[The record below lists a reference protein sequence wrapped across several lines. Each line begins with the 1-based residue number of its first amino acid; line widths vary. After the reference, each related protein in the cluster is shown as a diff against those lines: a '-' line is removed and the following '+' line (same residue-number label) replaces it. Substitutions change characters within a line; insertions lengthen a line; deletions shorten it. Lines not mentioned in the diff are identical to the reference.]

1 MIGDSVMLGAEPGL
15 ILAVEDAR
23 VDAED
28 SRQMKQVPD
37 VIAEIRAEAPLG
49 DTAVVHL
56 GTNGV
61 FSPYHFDAV
70 MLSLQEV
77 DRVYFVNAKV
87 PRRWESNV
95 NESLKAGVGLWPNAF
110 LIDWNSAATDHPE
123 YFGKDGVHLTGAGID
138 AYASLIARAI
148 ER

>member
-1 MIGDSVMLGAEPGL
+1 
-15 ILAVEDAR
+15 
-23 VDAED
+23 
-28 SRQMKQVPD
+28 MKQVPD
-37 VIAEIRAEAPLG
+37 VVEQLRTETALG
-49 DTAVVHL
+49 DVAVVHL

-70 MLSLQEV
+70 MLSLEDV

-87 PRRWESNV
+87 PRRWEASV
-95 NESLKAGVGLWPNAF
+95 NESLEAGVGLWPNAF

-138 AYASLIARAI
+138 AYASLIARTI

>member
-1 MIGDSVMLGAEPGL
+1 MIGDSVMLGAQPGL
-15 ILAVEDAR
+15 AAAIEDVL
-23 VDAED
+23 VDAKV

-37 VIAEIRAEAPLG
+37 VVDRIRAEAALG
-49 DTAVVHL
+49 EVAVVHL

-61 FSPYHFDAV
+61 FGPYSFDAV
-70 MLSLQEV
+70 MFALQDV

-87 PRRWESNV
+87 PRRWEDSV
-95 NESLKAGVGLWPNAF
+95 NKSLEAGVELWPNAY

-123 YFGKDGVHLTGAGID
+123 YFGKDGVHLTGAGIE